1 MFLRHI
7 FAHREILIIFGLF
20 FAITKYAILMF
31 HELMVVKEEI
41 TAKFSNLKQI
51 NYFILKLLSNDT
63 IKKHDYSALK
73 WKPH

>member
-1 MFLRHI
+1 MFLWHI

-51 NYFILKLLSNDT
+51 NYFILKLLSIGT

-73 WKPH
+73 WKPR

>member
-7 FAHREILIIFGLF
+7 FVHREVLIIFGLF

-51 NYFILKLLSNDT
+51 NYFILKLLSNET
-63 IKKHDYSALK
+63 IQKHDYSALK
-73 WKPH
+73 WKPR